1 MGPIRSK
8 IGEKRIKMG
17 HFCVFHENTSS
28 KSKLKS
34 IEAELFWA
42 PPNSSITPML
52 NPTIEQKSQFYI
64 QYFISFFISDP
75 PSPVVETIKA
85 GVIRHTSQPSHSLAY
100 IIRIQKKH
108 ERSTTKKQEVCS
120 S

>member
-1 MGPIRSK
+1 MAIPL
-8 IGEKRIKMG
+8 EKLPFRKRFLIS
-17 HFCVFHENTSS
+17 N
-28 KSKLKS
+28 
-34 IEAELFWA
+34 EA
-42 PPNSSITPML
+42 IYYT
-52 NPTIEQKSQFYI
+52 KH
-64 QYFISFFISDP
+64 P